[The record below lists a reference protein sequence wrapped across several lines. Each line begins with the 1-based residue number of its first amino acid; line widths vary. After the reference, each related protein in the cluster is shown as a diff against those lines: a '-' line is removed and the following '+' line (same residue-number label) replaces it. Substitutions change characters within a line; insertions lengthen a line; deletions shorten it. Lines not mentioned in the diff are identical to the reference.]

1 MKKKILSGVFAL
13 AILATTGFGV
23 NKSMKSNA
31 GLSDL
36 ALANVEAL
44 AQNEND
50 PPSYDKWTRMSFQ
63 CLDSN
68 GNPTGKT
75 YIGCFTPGYLESCTS
90 TTCYI
95 DLY

>member
-1 MKKKILSGVFAL
+1 MFAL
-13 AILATTGFGV
+13 AILAATGYSV
-23 NKSMKSNA
+23 NKSMKSDT

-44 AQNEND
+44 AQYEND
-50 PPSYDKWTRMSFQ
+50 PPSRDKWTKMSFQ

-75 YIGCFTPGYLESCTS
+75 YISCIKTGYLDSCTS
-90 TTCYI
+90 TSC
-95 DLY
+95 